1 MRKYFKIKLLVLIST
16 TFFLSGCSL
25 SHSTKNE
32 INLKDS
38 NQTAEEKDSQ
48 PAANDGIG
56 ENGSA
61 SEMTIEPSSEAG
73 KPAEVATNAS
83 AEAPVSQSSS
93 TSSVSAANTTPSKF
107 KITNR
112 LVSWGFTK
120 SAERKIDTI
129 IIHSS
134 YNAVGSDPYDLDD
147 IINKEY
153 KPNGVSPHYIIAR
166 DGKVSRLVS
175 DQNIAYHAGVSE
187 VPDGR
192 TDVNDFS
199 IGIEV
204 VETKSDSPNSAQYSA
219 LKSLISYLK
228 GEYDI
233 KYVLGHSDIAPD
245 RKDDPWNFSWSQVGG
260 KEK

>member
-38 NQTAEEKDSQ
+38 NQAAEEKDSQ
-48 PAANDGIG
+48 PAANDGTG
-56 ENGSA
+56 ENGST
-61 SEMTIEPSSEAG
+61 SEMTIEPSSKAG

-83 AEAPVSQSSS
+83 VEAPASQSSS
-93 TSSVSAANTTPSKF
+93 TSSVSAADTMPSKF
-107 KITNR
+107 KINDR

-120 SAERKIDTI
+120 SSGRSIDTI

-134 YNAVGSDPYDLDD
+134 YNAVGSDVHDLDD

-153 KPNGVSPHYIIAR
+153 KPNGVSPHYIISR
-166 DGKVSRLVS
+166 DGKIYRLVA
-175 DQNIAYHAGVSE
+175 DQNIAYHAGVSK

-192 TDVNDFS
+192 KNVNDFS
-199 IGIEV
+199 IGIEI
-204 VETKSDSPNSAQYSA
+204 VETQSESPSSAQYSS

-228 GEYDI
+228 DKYKI

-245 RKDDPWNFSWSQVGG
+245 RKDDPWNFSWS
-260 KEK
+260 KIK